1 MTPNNSDR
9 IKSLQEDRK
18 AVLKRIDHLDTVFK
32 EEKDNEE
39 SWPGH
44 AGTRYQSADIDRQV
58 LTEHL
63 RLIEE
68 AIEQLSKKPHRNI
81 K

>member
-1 MTPNNSDR
+1 MTLNHSDK
-9 IKSLQEDRK
+9 IKSLQKEK
-18 AVLKRIDHLDTVFK
+18 GAILKKIDYLNTVFK

-44 AGTRYQSADIDRQV
+44 AGTKYQAADIDRQV

-68 AIEQLSKKPHRNI
+68 AIEQLSKKTS
-81 K
+81 